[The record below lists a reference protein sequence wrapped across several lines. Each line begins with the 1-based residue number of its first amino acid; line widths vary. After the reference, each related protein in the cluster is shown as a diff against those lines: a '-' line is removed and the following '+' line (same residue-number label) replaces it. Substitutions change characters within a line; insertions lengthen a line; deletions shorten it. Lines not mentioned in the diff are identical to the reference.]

1 MPAPAGGPTP
11 AATSGS
17 ELPLPVEGAQKVR
30 TVAAPRGTLTSTR
43 SKARRAALDL
53 LFEAEQ
59 RGRNVGD
66 LLAERLEAPVTQAP
80 LRDYTVAIVRGVVA
94 NWAQLD
100 ELLSTYSQAWPL
112 ERMPAVDRA
121 ILRIGA
127 WEILHNDEVPDGVAV
142 SEAVAIATAMSTDDS
157 PAFVNGLLSRV
168 AEVKPSVLATMAAAR
183 AAEEARAAAAD
194 GAAADV
200 AVDAGATIDADTDA
214 PEESGADEG

>member
-1 MPAPAGGPTP
+1 MPA
-11 AATSGS
+11 AAASPG

-43 SKARRAALDL
+43 SKARRSALDL

-66 LLAERLEAPVTQAP
+66 LLAERVEAPVTQAP

-157 PAFVNGLLSRV
+157 PAFVNGLLSRI
-168 AEVKPSVLATMAAAR
+168 AEVKPSVLAASAR
-183 AAEEARAAAAD
+183 AVAPADVSADGSADAAAD
-194 GAAADV
+194 NPGEP
-200 AVDAGATIDADTDA
+200 T
-214 PEESGADEG
+214 ADER